1 MFDYRILLAAGVAAL
16 MPFTVSASDDEVELV
31 DNMSLLQYFSHKAAL
46 SIDAR
51 NRELAD
57 FYVHELEE
65 AVEETG
71 SVESYD
77 GHAIGELSGAML
89 RPALE
94 NLEGALDDGEWP
106 DVSQAFDA
114 MIQSCNSCHQATE
127 HGYIRIQRSSEN
139 PWMQDFSPLE

>member
-1 MFDYRILLAAGVAAL
+1 MYKPSILLTTSLAAL
-16 MPFTVSASDDEVELV
+16 ISLTANASDDDRELI
-31 DNMSLLQYFSHKAAL
+31 DNMRLLQYFSHKASL

-71 SVESYD
+71 SIESYD
-77 GHAIGELSGAML
+77 GHAIGELSSAML
-89 RPALE
+89 RPMLE
-94 NLEGALDDGEWP
+94 SLEQALDDAEWS
-106 DVSQAFDA
+106 DISQAFDT

-139 PWMQDFSPLE
+139 PWMQDFSPLN

>member
-1 MFDYRILLAAGVAAL
+1 MVYRMRNLAICLATFIPLTVAA
-16 MPFTVSASDDEVELV
+16 SDGEVELV
-31 DNMSLLQYFSHKAAL
+31 DNMSRLQYLSHKAAL

-65 AVEETG
+65 AVEETE

-77 GHAIGELSGAML
+77 GHAIGELSSGML

-94 NLEGALDDGEWP
+94 NLEDALDEGEWSE
-106 DVSQAFDA
+106 VSQMFDA
-114 MIQSCNSCHQATE
+114 MIQSCNGCHQGTD
-127 HGYIRIQRSSEN
+127 HGYIQIQRRSEN
-139 PWMQDFSPLE
+139 PWMQDFSPD